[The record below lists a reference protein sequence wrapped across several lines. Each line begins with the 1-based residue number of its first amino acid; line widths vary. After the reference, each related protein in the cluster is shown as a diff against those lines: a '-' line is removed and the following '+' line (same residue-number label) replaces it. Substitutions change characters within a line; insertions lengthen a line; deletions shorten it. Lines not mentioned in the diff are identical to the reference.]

1 LLFAPPQHHAP
12 CHFERSFF
20 AFPTL
25 RGGFSVVYKATER
38 ATGKKYAIKRIQK
51 DEEGV
56 DIELLKREIYIMKK
70 VDHPNILKLFEVYED
85 EDYFFLVLELY
96 AFPSPVAQERGLA
109 LLPQLMGSFGLH
121 SHLPFLPLPPSGA
134 QCGRS

>member
-1 LLFAPPQHHAP
+1 LASIA
-12 CHFERSFF
+12 S
-20 AFPTL
+20 

-96 AFPSPVAQERGLA
+96 VLHPPSSPLHQPSYRPFAKGRVAPVFHLSAHLACERCV
-109 LLPQLMGSFGLH
+109 SFG
-121 SHLPFLPLPPSGA
+121 
-134 QCGRS
+134 